1 MTLFKKLSTNNDRKR
16 ILFYFIKFG
25 ILKSLFW
32 HPFRY
37 VTFFATRASPTEAIM
52 VLWEA
57 RNREATALSNL
68 KNTLRG
74 MGRYDAAAVLEDG
87 VEVI

>member
-1 MTLFKKLSTNNDRKR
+1 
-16 ILFYFIKFG
+16 
-25 ILKSLFW
+25 
-32 HPFRY
+32 
-37 VTFFATRASPTEAIM
+37 M